1 MNEKAAHR
9 KINNLLMYVA
19 VIINSWIPVEKR
31 NQYLNLFYSYI
42 IDEER
47 EDNGR

>member
-1 MNEKAAHR
+1 MPEKAAHN

-31 NQYLNLFYSYI
+31 NQYINLFYSYI
-42 IDEER
+42 IDIEK
-47 EDNGR
+47 EDNVS